1 MSNINCGSVDIKGNN
16 FSVLRLLEAFV
27 TGEVP
32 LLGIRGCNK
41 FLAVQQQQQFKN
53 DYSDSSGDE
62 GEVATDNIN
71 WKPEIEPA
79 GEAPP
84 ACIIL

>member
-1 MSNINCGSVDIKGNN
+1 MSNIKESN

-32 LLGIRGCNK
+32 LLGISGCRK
-41 FLAVQQQQQFKN
+41 FLAVQQQQQFEKDHSN
-53 DYSDSSGDE
+53 SSDDE
-62 GEVATDNIN
+62 GEVAQDPVG
-71 WKPEIEPA
+71 WEPEIEPA
-79 GEAPP
+79 GESPP